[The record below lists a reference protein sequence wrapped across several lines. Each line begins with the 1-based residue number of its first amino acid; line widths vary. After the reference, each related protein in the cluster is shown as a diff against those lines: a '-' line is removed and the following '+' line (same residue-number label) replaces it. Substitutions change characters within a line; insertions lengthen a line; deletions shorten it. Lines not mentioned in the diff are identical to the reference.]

1 MTEHRHGAL
10 VTATEKH
17 HVFKPI
23 LVRIT
28 STDKNIYSA
37 IAAQHPQIQVPN
49 VQVHSLTLVKL
60 SVGVNSYLEVRN
72 DAVRTNTSKQLI
84 EKKVTRYYHGGE
96 TEEQFHI
103 AKVDTIT
110 GEIETAVPNDFVLE
124 VTLMSR

>member
-37 IAAQHPQIQVPN
+37 IAAQHPLINPEHMQIKY
-49 VQVHSLTLVKL
+49 LTLVKFMV
-60 SVGVNSYLEVRN
+60 SKNAYLEVKY
-72 DAVRTNTSKQLI
+72 DAARTNSSKQHVNLL
-84 EKKVTRYYHGGE
+84 VTRYYNGGE
-96 TEEQFHI
+96 TEEWFLI

-110 GEIETAVPNDFVLE
+110 GEIETTVPNDFVLE